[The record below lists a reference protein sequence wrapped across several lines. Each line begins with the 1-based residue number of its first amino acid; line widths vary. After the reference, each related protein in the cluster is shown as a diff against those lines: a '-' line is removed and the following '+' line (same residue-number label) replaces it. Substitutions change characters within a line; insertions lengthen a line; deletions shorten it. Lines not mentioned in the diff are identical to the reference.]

1 MKKKITLLIVLLLI
15 CSVILFFVFHER
27 NEKVL
32 ETAVNNTIN
41 FIEDNDYKI
50 SINLDSIYTY
60 DGISFK
66 SKINYIERKN
76 EDKYEFS
83 YKLYESN
90 NLTNENTSYALKN
103 EDNYTYYYKEND
115 EYKTKEVD
123 DISKEN
129 EMNINIKTFF
139 KKIDNFKKKNGNYI
153 IKMNKNDVYGLIY
166 NKEFNGLSGNTYV
179 TLSIKD
185 DFVKTISFDASMADN
200 EKCKVKIL
208 IDFSS
213 QEVKLP

>member
-1 MKKKITLLIVLLLI
+1 MKKKITVLIVLLLI

-32 ETAVNNTIN
+32 ETAVNNTVN

-50 SINLDSIYTY
+50 SINLDSTYTY

-90 NLTNENTSYALKN
+90 KLTNENTSYALKN

-179 TLSIKD
+179 TLNIKD